1 MTRYAGGTKVAAGYY
16 WNPGRWSVEVV
27 PPEGGKLPGAANA
40 KYVKVAFPLLLVLVP
55 VLGALFLIFLPLIG
69 FALFGYAIAKRL
81 TGGVKK
87 GAEELASTVSP
98 GWTPG
103 EAHLTGKPGEE
114 KGEAKA
120 TPGLEELEKEIE
132 ARKGERK

>member
-69 FALFGYAIAKRL
+69 FGLFALAAFRKV
-81 TGGVKK
+81 TGGMKK

-103 EAHLTGKPGEE
+103 EAHMTGKPSEE
-114 KGEAKA
+114 KGDEKT
-120 TPGLEELEKEIE
+120 TPGLEKLEKEIE

>member
-1 MTRYAGGTKVAAGYY
+1 MTKYAGGTKVEAGYY

-27 PPEGGKLPGAANA
+27 PPEGGALPAAPKA
-40 KYVKVAFPLLLVLVP
+40 SYVKVPFPLLLVLVP
-55 VLGALFLIFLPLIG
+55 ILGALFLIFLPLIG
-69 FALFGYAIAKRL
+69 FALFGMAIFRKV
-81 TGGVKK
+81 TGGVKE
-87 GAEELASTVSP
+87 GAKELASTVSP

-103 EAHLTGKPGEE
+103 EAHMTGKPGEE

-120 TPGLEELEKEIE
+120 TPGIEELEKEIE

>member
-27 PPEGGKLPGAANA
+27 PPE
-40 KYVKVAFPLLLVLVP
+40 
-55 VLGALFLIFLPLIG
+55 
-69 FALFGYAIAKRL
+69 FALAAFRKV
-81 TGGVKK
+81 TGGMKK

-103 EAHLTGKPGEE
+103 EAHMTGKPSEE
-114 KGEAKA
+114 KGDEKT
-120 TPGLEELEKEIE
+120 TPGLEKLEKEIE